1 MIGYMSLEEQ
11 VDKEFLRAR
20 HRALFGRIVARVRGD
35 TARSALLAFDEARRA
50 MRADNRFYLGRRVV
64 EVSKIVGS
72 VDRYREFDGGFM
84 PARVSMAE
92 RWKRVDRAFHR
103 GVELP
108 AVRLYKVGDA
118 YFVEDGNHRVSVAH
132 YQGVE
137 MIDAEVTEFHPRLS
151 ADSGHGNVRAL
162 AA

>member
-20 HRALFGRIVARVRGD
+20 HRAFFGRLVARLRGIPE
-35 TARSALLAFDEARRA
+35 RGALPAFDEARRTLG
-50 MRADNRFYLGRRVV
+50 ADNRSYLGRRVV

-72 VDRYREFDGGFM
+72 VGRHTHFDRGFI
-84 PARVSMAE
+84 PIKAGMAE

-108 AVRLYKVGDA
+108 PVRLYKLGGA
-118 YFVEDGNHRVSVAH
+118 YFVEDGNHRVSVARYH
-132 YQGVE
+132 GVE
-137 MIDAEVTEFHPRLS
+137 WIEAEVVEFHPRLS
-151 ADSGHGNVRAL
+151 AGPGHGDVL